1 MKAYSIPSGART
13 KSKSLYGTDGQMTK
27 RVDGR
32 ADKDDTSGTGAI
44 PKNPK
49 ALEHSLSLPSPPQPP
64 GDSPSQTPSRPAGHP
79 NVDSR
84 PHPRMPQFAL
94 GGSPGDGRSTGALGR
109 AKLILS
115 ERLAGRG
122 ASPGNH
128 GVEGYPGGNR
138 QLSPTYASRHGEAT
152 RQHSISLPSPTS
164 RPGTP
169 ASLRHD
175 VAPELKPDNRSPG
188 GLNFP
193 FGGGAQGGRGLD
205 RRR

>member
-1 MKAYSIPSGART
+1 ARV
-13 KSKSLYGTDGQMTK
+13 KSKAMYGADGQMTK

-32 ADKDDTSGTGAI
+32 PDTGDQSGPKDA

-49 ALEHSLSLPSPPQPP
+49 ALEHSISLPSPPSPA

-79 NVDSR
+79 NPDTR
-84 PHPRMPQFAL
+84 PHPPMPQFAL
-94 GGSPGDGRSTGALGR
+94 GGSPVASRSTGALGR

-138 QLSPTYASRHGEAT
+138 QLSPTYASRHGEET
-152 RQHSISLPSPTS
+152 R
-164 RPGTP
+164 
-169 ASLRHD
+169 
-175 VAPELKPDNRSPG
+175 
-188 GLNFP
+188 
-193 FGGGAQGGRGLD
+193 
-205 RRR
+205 

>member
-1 MKAYSIPSGART
+1 MKAYSIPGGART
-13 KSKSLYGTDGQMTK
+13 KSKTMYGADGQMTK

-32 ADKDDTSGTGAI
+32 ADKDDQSSATDP

-49 ALEHSLSLPSPPQPP
+49 ALEHSISLPSPPQPP
-64 GDSPSQTPSRPAGHP
+64 GDSPSQTPSRPVGHP
-79 NVDSR
+79 NQDSR

-94 GGSPGDGRSTGALGR
+94 GGSPVASRATGALGR

-152 RQHSISLPSPTS
+152 REHSISLPSPTS
-164 RPGTP
+164 RAGTP

-175 VAPELKPDNRSPG
+175 QPPELHPDTRSPG